1 MNPLRILRTASAAP
15 SRRLFS
21 TTARRDAT
29 YGFIGLGKM
38 GLPMARNLRTKLPK
52 DDTLYVYD
60 VNRAATESLRQEFAS
75 GIEVA
80 SGVGEVV
87 EHSVSSH
94 PAAAFVRSRRGA
106 FTMMNVIFS
115 HNTYEVLSWVDFGRL
130 VFND

>member
-1 MNPLRILRTASAAP
+1 MKPFAILRTTSAP

-21 TTARRDAT
+21 TTARRDAI

-38 GLPMARNLRTKLPK
+38 GLPMARNLRARLAK

-80 SGVGEVV
+80 NGVGEVV
-87 EHSVSSH
+87 EHSVSYY
-94 PAAAFVRSRRGA
+94 PTVMYGA
-106 FTMMNVIFS
+106 GEGVHNDECDIFP
-115 HNTYEVLSWVDFGRL
+115 
-130 VFND
+130 